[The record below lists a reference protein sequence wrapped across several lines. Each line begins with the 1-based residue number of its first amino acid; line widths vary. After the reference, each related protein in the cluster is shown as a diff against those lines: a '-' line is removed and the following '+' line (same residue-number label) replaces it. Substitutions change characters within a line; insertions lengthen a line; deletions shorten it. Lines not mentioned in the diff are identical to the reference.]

1 MAQENKVSLWILSGQ
16 VLDTIWIK
24 LALKLKDT
32 PNNYLKKIW
41 LLAKKKMKFG
51 ILRAS
56 PMGSFTGF
64 LKLKNHLSSVLS
76 LEQHCSI
83 CVGTVP

>member
-32 PNNYLKKIW
+32 PNNNLKKIW
-41 LLAKKKMKFG
+41 LLTKKKEIWHTKS
-51 ILRAS
+51 IS
-56 PMGSFTGF
+56 NGF
-64 LKLKNHLSSVLS
+64 FHGVLK
-76 LEQHCSI
+76 
-83 CVGTVP
+83 T